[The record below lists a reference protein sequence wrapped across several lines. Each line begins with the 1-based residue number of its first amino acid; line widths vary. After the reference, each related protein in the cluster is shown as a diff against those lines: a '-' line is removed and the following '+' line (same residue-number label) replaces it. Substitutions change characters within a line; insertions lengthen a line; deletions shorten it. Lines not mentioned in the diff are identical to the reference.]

1 MLRTGS
7 IKDLELNERRERFVP
22 YLITAAYYLFAFYL
36 LKDFPAPSGM
46 LRIIRVFMLGATG
59 SVVIASIVNRF
70 WKISAHSIAQGGV
83 CGTLLTLCL
92 LLPSPPLNTLYLS
105 IFISGLVG
113 WSRLKL
119 QAHSPAQ
126 IYIGFGLGLACT
138 VGMAF
143 FL

>member
-70 WKISAHSIAQGGV
+70 WKISAHSIAQGGGV
-83 CGTLLTLCL
+83 RHLTYA
-92 LLPSPPLNTLYLS
+92 LPPT
-105 IFISGLVG
+105 
-113 WSRLKL
+113 
-119 QAHSPAQ
+119 
-126 IYIGFGLGLACT
+126 
-138 VGMAF
+138 AF
-143 FL
+143 TTS